1 MTDLK
6 YDKIDNP
13 EDKTQRNEEVKN
25 SSIKKRVIIDAGVDF
40 RSQPNTLSK

>member
-13 EDKTQRNEEVKN
+13 EDKTQRNEEVKILRLK
-25 SSIKKRVIIDAGVDF
+25 SG
-40 RSQPNTLSK
+40 